1 MNFTLAKAA
10 RRAYILIM
18 GSELIQIRGGT
29 RSDALDVARVHE
41 EAWRSTYQGII
52 PHLHLE
58 KIIAHRGPGW
68 WERTLKRPG
77 SGMLLLTF
85 NGTVQGYASFGAA
98 RIASSPKTG
107 EIFELYLAPVFQG
120 MGFGKQLFLEARRLL
135 QRQGRRRL
143 VVWALAE
150 NEPAC
155 AFYGRLGGTPSVS
168 APEHYG
174 TVTLNRLAFVWEPVG
189 RATR

>member
-1 MNFTLAKAA
+1 
-10 RRAYILIM
+10 M
-18 GSELIQIRGGT
+18 GHETVQIREGT
-29 RSDALDVARVHE
+29 RSDAQDVARVHE

-58 KIIAHRGPGW
+58 KIIAHRGPAW

-85 NGTVQGYASFGAA
+85 NGSVQGYASFGAA
-98 RIASSPKTG
+98 RVATSAKTG

-120 MGFGKQLFLEARRLL
+120 MGFGKRLFLAARGALQKQDRSRLL
-135 QRQGRRRL
+135 
-143 VVWALAE
+143 VWALAE

-155 AFYGRLGGTPSVS
+155 AFYGRLGGKPSVT

-174 TVTLNRLAFVWEPVG
+174 NVTLNRVAFLWEPVS
-189 RATR
+189 RTTR

>member
-1 MNFTLAKAA
+1 
-10 RRAYILIM
+10 M
-18 GSELIQIRGGT
+18 GSEMIQIRPGT
-29 RSDALDVARVHE
+29 RSDAQDVARVHE

-58 KIIAHRGPGW
+58 KIIAHRGPAW

-98 RIASSPKTG
+98 RIASSAKTG

-120 MGFGKQLFLEARRLL
+120 MGFGKQLFVAARRVL
-135 QRQGRRRL
+135 QQQGRRRL

-155 AFYGRLGGTPSVS
+155 AFYGRLGGKPSVT

-174 TVTLNRLAFVWEPVG
+174 TVTLNRVAFLWEPVG

>member
-1 MNFTLAKAA
+1 
-10 RRAYILIM
+10 M
-18 GSELIQIRGGT
+18 GSQIVQIRPGT
-29 RSDALDVARVHE
+29 RVDAPEVARVHE

-58 KIIAHRGPGW
+58 RIIAHRGPGW

-85 NGTVQGYASFGAA
+85 NDTVQGYVSFGAA
-98 RIASSPKTG
+98 RIATSAKTG

-120 MGFGKQLFLEARRLL
+120 MGFGKKLFFAARGIL
-135 QRQGRRRL
+135 QKQGRRRL

-155 AFYGRLGGTPSVS
+155 AFYGRLGGKPGIT

-174 TVTLNRLAFVWEPVG
+174 DVTLNRVAFLWEPVG
-189 RATR
+189 RTTR

>member
-1 MNFTLAKAA
+1 M
-10 RRAYILIM
+10 
-18 GSELIQIRGGT
+18 IQIRAASRG
-29 RSDALDVARVHE
+29 DAQEVARVHE

-58 KIIAHRGPGW
+58 RIIAHRGPAW
-68 WERTLKRPG
+68 WERNLRRPG

-85 NGTVQGYASFGAA
+85 NGTVQGYTSFGAA
-98 RIASSPKTG
+98 RVASSPNTG

-120 MGFGKQLFLEARRLL
+120 MGFGKQLFVAARRAL
-135 QRQGRRRL
+135 QKQGRRRL

-150 NEPAC
+150 NESAC
-155 AFYGRLGGTPSVS
+155 AFYGRLGGKPSVT

-174 TVTLNRLAFVWEPVG
+174 NVTLNRVAFLWEPVG
-189 RATR
+189 RTTR

>member
-1 MNFTLAKAA
+1 MAA
-10 RRAYILIM
+10 DPAYILWM
-18 GSELIQIRGGT
+18 GSEMVQIRAGT
-29 RSDALDVARVHE
+29 RSDAQDVARVHE

-58 KIIAHRGPGW
+58 KIIAHRGPAW
-68 WERTLKRPG
+68 WERTLKRPS

-85 NGTVQGYASFGAA
+85 NDTVQGYASFGAA
-98 RIASSPKTG
+98 RIASSAKTG
-107 EIFELYLAPVFQG
+107 EIYELYLAPVFQG
-120 MGFGKQLFLEARRLL
+120 MGFGKQLFLAARSVL
-135 QRQGRRRL
+135 QKQGRRRL

-155 AFYGRLGGTPSVS
+155 AFYGRLGGKPGVT

-174 TVTLNRLAFVWEPVG
+174 NVTLNRVAFLWEPVG
-189 RATR
+189 RTTR